1 MGVAWISRDTDRVYP
16 DQTQK
21 GHADA
26 DGDDTEHDADT
37 DANDDADSDAVRNAD
52 AAHYSDTDAAATGAG
67 TDDDSALWNRPRID
81 RSRRSP

>member
-21 GHADA
+21 GHANADA
-26 DGDDTEHDADT
+26 DHTKHDT
-37 DANDDADSDAVRNAD
+37 DANDDADSDAIRDAD
-52 AAHYSDTDAAATGAG
+52 AAHHTDTDAAATGAG